1 MSESILAKRLV
12 NVLFL
17 GVVATA
23 VAIYIFRAELADA
36 VSDSVHTNSAAM
48 RRAWSPGDGGKFVLR
63 PERNDPTFLRVGALH
78 PGRAS
83 SIGVPVNFD
92 LTNLGDAN
100 DFPNIAVV
108 MTGSGGRQLRQILFS
123 PQDYPHGDRFEKEQI
138 QLILQPRPDERG
150 FTVRVFYGE
159 RP

>member
-23 VAIYIFRAELADA
+23 VGIYVFRAELADA
-36 VSDSVHTNSAAM
+36 VSDNLHTNSAAM
-48 RRAWSPGDGGKFVLR
+48 RRTWSPGDGGKFVLR
-63 PERNDPTFLRVGALH
+63 PERNDPAFLRVGALH
-78 PGRAS
+78 AGRAS
-83 SIGVPVNFD
+83 PIGVPVNFD

-123 PQDYPHGDRFEKEQI
+123 PQDYAHDSRFEKEQI
-138 QLILQPRPDERG
+138 QLLLQPRPEERG